1 MRVLIASGDG
11 GHLTRA
17 IAVAEE
23 MADRGHSVHF
33 AVNADSDQALERL
46 SVAGFPEEN
55 IHGLTR
61 PRRLGDPPLKAAK
74 GALRNLLDAS
84 RLLRRLEPDLVVST
98 GAGVAIGPMV
108 VGKFRRLPVAHY
120 EPTDVVSIS
129 GKVAKY
135 CADLIGTWDE
145 DMKEYYGP
153 RAVNVGMILP
163 KAFEEADPEEAVE
176 RYGLE
181 EPVLLWITGS
191 AGYAPALRGLE
202 ECVARGL
209 LEGWT
214 VVANTGR
221 AMDPEDFR
229 RRIEDGCAR
238 AVVKRFFHD
247 VPALMKASTVVAA
260 LGGATPVEAAALG
273 KPVLVLPRRDVL
285 RDHQY
290 VTAKKMERRG
300 VAFAAESAE
309 DPEDVV
315 KAVERVVN
323 TDPKELEE
331 MGRRGREIYG
341 GGGRA
346 RERFVDMCEG
356 LVRDEEVPAS

>member
-23 MADRGHSVHF
+23 MAGRGHDVHF
-33 AVNADSDQALERL
+33 AVNADSDQAVERL
-46 SVAGFPEEN
+46 RVAGFPED
-55 IHGLTR
+55 IVHGLTR
-61 PRRLGDPPLKAAK
+61 PRRLGDPPSKAAK
-74 GALRNLLDAS
+74 GAIKNLLEAS
-84 RLLRRLEPDLVVST
+84 SLIGRLKPDLVVST
-98 GAGVAIGPMV
+98 GAGVAIGPMLA
-108 VGKFRRLPVAHY
+108 GKFKRLPVAHY

-135 CADLIGTWDE
+135 CADLVGTWDE
-145 DMKEYYGP
+145 DMKEYYGE

-163 KAFEEADPEEAVE
+163 KAFEEADPKEAVE

-191 AGYAPALRGLE
+191 AGYAPALKGLE
-202 ECVARGL
+202 ECVKKGL
-209 LEGWT
+209 LEEWT
-214 VVANTGR
+214 VVANTGK

-229 RRIEDGCAR
+229 RRIEKGCAK
-238 AVVKRFFHD
+238 AVVDRFFHD

-290 VTAKKMERRG
+290 VTAKKMEERG

-309 DPEDVV
+309 NPEDVV
-315 KAVERVVN
+315 ETVERVVN
-323 TDPKELEE
+323 TDPEELEE
-331 MGRRGREIYG
+331 MGKRGREIYG
-341 GGGRA
+341 GGGKA
-346 RERFVDMCEG
+346 REMFVDLCEG
-356 LVRDEEVPAS
+356 LVGR